1 MRLTSPLLPSHPP
14 PPLPAPTRAALPSCS
29 WAPTSTGPRWTCGPP
44 AASCLS
50 CSPESRC
57 SQAGR
62 AGWGGVGVAHW
73 GGAGRLGSCGRRWAR
88 CSESAWALL
97 PLLPSWRGFGS
108 SSSGCRASCLP
119 HHLPLFVC
127 AWCVPQ
133 PRTPQGDQLDA
144 PGDQPVHVGFG
155 LPCFPAGKDEG
166 DQLDKILSIMGQP
179 TEASMPVRPAG
190 AAARWRGRLGQ
201 RLCSNSEEA
210 SILRTTATAASRCV
224 GLAKHQVRHCP
235 GHAAGLHNVG
245 PLQHGA
251 AQPVPCALPPQSSE
265 HMLLLCWRCRRVSQ
279 RRWLVSVP

>member
-1 MRLTSPLLPSHPP
+1 MNPLG
-14 PPLPAPTRAALPSCS
+14 RCFPSC
-29 WAPTSTGPRWTCGPP
+29 
-44 AASCLS
+44 
-50 CSPESRC
+50 
-57 SQAGR
+57 QAG
-62 AGWGGVGVAHW
+62 VGLAP
-73 GGAGRLGSCGRRWAR
+73 
-88 CSESAWALL
+88 ALL
-97 PLLPSWRGFGS
+97 VAERPACLTTCRSLSVRGVFHSHARPRATSWTHLVTSLCPSE
-108 SSSGCRASCLP
+108 
-119 HHLPLFVC
+119 
-127 AWCVPQ
+127 
-133 PRTPQGDQLDA
+133 
-144 PGDQPVHVGFG
+144 QPVHVGFG

-210 SILRTTATAASRCV
+210 STLRTTATAASRCV

-251 AQPVPCALPPQSSE
+251 AQPVPCAVPPQSSE

-279 RRWLVSVP
+279 RRWLVSVPWQLGAYKPSLPASLLCSTASRGA